1 MVPEYLVYHLARTG
15 NFTVFLLYSRLSKRH
30 CYFLVK
36 TYGLLFQNCLS
47 RNSRPWVLAVPSW
60 SSDLV
65 FLRPCSQTL
74 LQESN
79 STGLI
84 GLLLPPKETMH
95 KEPLAPHL
103 APSVL
108 TKVFYD
114 VLMKFFYDGCLRCVR
129 CYICIIIIIIC
140 VLFFLALSCFVCCS
154 RTSLFI
160 SGQKFR
166 SICLSSHQLKLFVGE
181 RRFPTTCLG
190 LIVYV
195 LG

>member
-15 NFTVFLLYSRLSKRH
+15 NFTVFLLYSRVSKRH

-36 TYGLLFQNCLS
+36 KYGLLFQNCLS

-114 VLMKFFYDGCLRCVR
+114 VLMKFFYDGCLDVLDVTFVLSSSLFVFCFFLPFL
-129 CYICIIIIIIC
+129 
-140 VLFFLALSCFVCCS
+140 VLFAVAEHLCSSQDRNLDLSAC
-154 RTSLFI
+154 LHI
-160 SGQKFR
+160 S
-166 SICLSSHQLKLFVGE
+166 
-181 RRFPTTCLG
+181 
-190 LIVYV
+190 
-195 LG
+195 